1 MNDRGEGRCIRGYT
15 AAWPWIVGLSVI
27 LGLGFCVPRNAC
39 LAQDSKSNVSDGDS
53 TEDEDKE
60 PKPQKHRPGGVIQSE
75 SGGKFS
81 SPGGDPLAGRHGGLA
96 DLLEKADWP
105 VAPQAMNKPVAD
117 AADPEWAPKDASV
130 PEAGQPLA
138 KPAAVDPNVQ
148 QTIKGLIAQRNQIID
163 GCDFFDT
170 IEKIGKE
177 EKELA
182 KRLQDNNRAAAV
194 ANEAAIRLK
203 QVVALGDAGKQMVPA
218 AKNQCQQA
226 EGQLQLTRGRVR
238 EQQQKL
244 EPLYKKIENN
254 VGPWTETFQKMRGWL
269 VHDRQDPNRAVV
281 LEALEAATAWRKDF
295 YEGHALAALAR
306 AYDGDAA
313 AAERHLTA
321 ACAGFGKYDL
331 FGGPWGADCCLTYL
345 LLDQPKQVA
354 NYLSSVRKLDAKR
367 QTPLLCWL
375 VGQAAL
381 LEGKD
386 NEAKMYFERALT
398 KTGFRDPKQP
408 AMPEPLLGDAAF
420 FYATAKNDKVR
431 DLEKAKELL
440 ERAPKGS
447 TSWQVLRAR
456 AAVLA
461 AEGDSEAAR
470 QALDACRERAP
481 GTLAGRLE
489 SLLASAK

>member
-1 MNDRGEGRCIRGYT
+1 MN
-15 AAWPWIVGLSVI
+15 
-27 LGLGFCVPRNAC
+27 
-39 LAQDSKSNVSDGDS
+39 
-53 TEDEDKE
+53 
-60 PKPQKHRPGGVIQSE
+60 RPGMSRFAAAAGYVSISLAAMCGVAVSKVE
-75 SGGKFS
+75 AKDG
-81 SPGGDPLAGRHGGLA
+81 PGGHPLAGRHGGLA
-96 DLLEKADWP
+96 DLLEAADWP
-105 VAPQAMNKPVAD
+105 VAPQAMNKPALD
-117 AADPEWAPKDASV
+117 AADHEWAPKDASV
-130 PEAGQPLA
+130 PEAAEGQVPDRPRLNPEPLV
-138 KPAAVDPNVQ
+138 KPAAADPNARR
-148 QTIKGLIAQRNQIID
+148 TIEGLITQRNRIID

-170 IEKIGKE
+170 ITEIGKE
-177 EKELA
+177 EKELV

-194 ANEAAIRLK
+194 ANEAAIALG

-218 AKNQCQQA
+218 AKNRLQQA
-226 EGQLQLTRGRVR
+226 QGQLQATIGKVR

-244 EPLYKKIENN
+244 EPMYTKIREN

-295 YEGHALAALAR
+295 YEGHVLAALAR
-306 AYDGDAA
+306 AYDGDAV

-321 ACAGFGKYDL
+321 ACAGFREYDL
-331 FGGPWGADCCLTYL
+331 FGAAWGADCCLTYL
-345 LLDQPKQVA
+345 LLDQPKKVA
-354 NYLSSVRKLDAKR
+354 DYLSSVRKLDSKR

-375 VGQAAL
+375 VGQAAM
-381 LEGKD
+381 LEVKE
-386 NEAKMYFERALT
+386 NEAHTYFNRALT

-408 AMPEPLLGDAAF
+408 SMPEPLLGDAAF
-420 FYATAKNDKVR
+420 LYATAKNNTVR

-440 ERAPKGS
+440 ERAPKES

-481 GTLAGRLE
+481 GTLDAGLG
-489 SLLASAK
+489 SPLASASE